1 MKQMSSFQRWKK
13 RYFKLKGHKLYYAKD
28 TTSVIFDEIHLSDLS
43 VAECS
48 TKNIN
53 HSFQCITPFRS
64 LVLAADTRREMEEW
78 IAALKAANTT
88 THYYEGTEQVHSL
101 LSGQH
106 NWYATSHARPT
117 YCNVCREA
125 LSGVTS
131 HGLSCEVCK
140 FKAHKRCAAKA
151 INNCKW
157 TTLASVGKDIIED
170 EDGNL
175 AMPHQWI
182 EGNLPVSAKCAVCE
196 KTCGSVLRLQDW
208 RCLWCRSMVHTACR
222 PLHPTRCPL
231 GPCRISIVPPIVLST
246 IGTDESW
253 EATRP
258 QGCSPLLVF
267 VNSKSGDNQGVR
279 FLRRFKQL
287 LNPAQ
292 VFDLMNGGPVLGLRL
307 FKCFNPFRILICSGD
322 GSVGWVLS
330 EIDKIHMTNQC
341 QIGVLPLGTGNDLAR
356 VLGWGSACD
365 DDTHL
370 PQTLERYERATT
382 KMLDRWSIMSYVSH
396 VSLSPQPKLESLASH
411 SLHSQVAEYEDSV
424 GAHLATLLQS
434 DQNSEVISSAKVL
447 CETIKSLILKVG
459 RSWGDA
465 SQTTEGSVDTQEDSL
480 TAKCAVLNDKLDLL
494 LRTLHEESVAHQTL
508 QRASI
513 SSLSTTTAE
522 ESSSLV
528 EESPDTSIDLDPAE
542 RGAACNQL
550 KKRLKKKHFIERDA
564 LMSRANSLKKAVRE
578 IIEHTEKAV
587 DDQNEQTT
595 IRLPPPTILLEP
607 SEDTVVQGVG
617 QQGIKMAGLQVLPTI
632 EGSSTEASPCA
643 SPMPGATKTPYVC
656 SITTTFPLPPVSPVP
671 TLLPTHPLHLP
682 HPSHQ
687 LGATPPSTFLH
698 PPGALGDGGG
708 ADPLGLN
715 FQMLSPLPDQRRD
728 SHTEFDFANIPA
740 PSAFADRSRKNSM
753 QEGRR
758 DSVSEKNAI
767 SLEGIEVRIQSSTD
781 NLVDVCEDEPY
792 MFEEK
797 PIEERRESLPSL
809 LDKSFTIDED
819 VEQLES
825 KSETDERDLEEDS
838 ESAAGD
844 SDDHDELQEDG
855 KDKTETQDSDETD
868 ETVRETQEG
877 DGGEDNST
885 PEVDTSGLEEVP
897 KGVEEEEFQATTLQ
911 KEEKEDASSVQ
922 EEEGETSTIK
932 EEEEVTSSKQEQE
945 EEEGEEEKGIEA
957 VDAEKEERVS
967 RREDPM
973 GGEAPVEPSLPEVP
987 LAEEEIPDSLEEEA
1001 AEDSIV
1007 SPPMERI
1014 VEGAEA
1020 VTEDEME
1027 EEEKGENTS
1036 RRISSGS
1043 TLKSQAGPISTLSV
1057 ASPPAGRDKSRS
1069 PDRGG
1074 RGSFCR
1080 GVARGSAA
1088 GRPSRKHL
1096 PIINPLVSLP
1106 MWPNIATG
1114 GSTGG
1119 LIRKVLLANA
1129 DTLCAAASPLMDLD
1143 DSSLEGFTE
1152 RCIMNNY
1159 FGIGIDA
1166 KITLDFHNKREEHP
1180 EKCRSRTKNFMWYGV
1195 LASKEWL
1202 CKTYKNLDQRVQ
1214 LECDGERI
1222 PLPSLQG
1229 IVVLNIPSFMGGTNF
1244 WGGTKEDDSFLA
1256 PSFDDR
1262 ILEVV
1267 AVFGSAQMAASRI
1280 INLQHHRIAQ
1290 CSSIKI
1296 TILGEAGEEG
1306 VPIQVDGEAWTQPP
1320 GIVRIVHK
1328 NRVQMLCRNRDLEVS
1343 LKAWEEKQRSLG
1355 SQTKQLTLLAD
1366 EELPVLAMLATTVS
1380 DIIVCVKAAA
1390 AATSS
1395 LETAF
1400 GELAASALSCLEK
1413 VWRDNRVIESPNLR
1427 MLATELVHNIR
1438 HLQTEVLRTLKED
1451 PSVISQTL
1459 ADSLQTA
1466 LSSFDGVLKP
1476 VHEKDSLMHFVSEE
1490 EGEPKR
1496 AHSKGLFKLKLKRE
1510 GRRGTFEKE
1519 VREWGTEEVAGWLDT
1534 LLLSEYQ
1541 ESFFSHDI
1549 RGAELLNLE
1558 RRDLKEL
1565 GITKIGHIKRIQ
1577 QGIREIKESKSHG

>member
-1 MKQMSSFQRWKK
+1 
-13 RYFKLKGHKLYYAKD
+13 
-28 TTSVIFDEIHLSDLS
+28 
-43 VAECS
+43 
-48 TKNIN
+48 
-53 HSFQCITPFRS
+53 
-64 LVLAADTRREMEEW
+64 
-78 IAALKAANTT
+78 
-88 THYYEGTEQVHSL
+88 
-101 LSGQH
+101 
-106 NWYATSHARPT
+106 
-117 YCNVCREA
+117 
-125 LSGVTS
+125 
-131 HGLSCEVCK
+131 
-140 FKAHKRCAAKA
+140 
-151 INNCKW
+151 
-157 TTLASVGKDIIED
+157 
-170 EDGNL
+170 
-175 AMPHQWI
+175 MPHQWL

-222 PLHPTRCPL
+222 PSHPTRCPL

-322 GSVGWVLS
+322 GSVGWVLA

-365 DDTHL
+365 DDAHL

-382 KMLDRWSIMSYVSH
+382 KMLDRWSIMSFVSH
-396 VSLSPQPKLESLASH
+396 VPLSSQPKLESLALH
-411 SLHSQVAEYEDSV
+411 SLHSQVAQYEDSV
-424 GAHLATLLQS
+424 GAHLSTLLQS
-434 DQNSEVISSAKVL
+434 DQHSEVIASAKVL
-447 CETIKSLILKVG
+447 CETIKSLIMKVG

-465 SQTTEGSVDTQEDSL
+465 SHTTEGSCDTQEDSL
-480 TAKCAVLNDKLDLL
+480 SAKCAVLNDKLDLL
-494 LRTLHEESVAHQTL
+494 LRALHEESVA
-508 QRASI
+508 SV
-513 SSLSTTTAE
+513 SSVSTTATTTE
-522 ESSSLV
+522 EASTV
-528 EESPDTSIDLDPAE
+528 EESPDTSIDLDPVE
-542 RGAACNQL
+542 RGTSCKESKSVTNQQ
-550 KKRLKKKHFIERDA
+550 KKRTKKKHFIEKDA

-578 IIEHTEKAV
+578 IIELTEKAV
-587 DDQNEQTT
+587 DDQNEQTST
-595 IRLPPPTILLEP
+595 RLPPPTILLEP
-607 SEDTVVQGVG
+607 SEDVRHD
-617 QQGIKMAGLQVLPTI
+617 KHSSRSSRLQVLPTI
-632 EGSSTEASPCA
+632 EGSSTEVSPCP
-643 SPMPGATKTPYVC
+643 SPKPGTTKSLYVS
-656 SITTTFPLPPVSPVP
+656 SITTNFPLPPISP
-671 TLLPTHPLHLP
+671 LPGLPSIHPLQLP
-682 HPSHQ
+682 HLTHHPAGVHPSVH
-687 LGATPPSTFLH
+687 LH
-698 PPGALGDGGG
+698 PPGEGGG
-708 ADPLGLN
+708 TDPLGLDS
-715 FQMLSPLPDQRRD
+715 FLLSPLPDQRRD
-728 SHTEFDFANIPA
+728 SHTEFDFPVNIPV
-740 PSAFADRSRKNSM
+740 PSEFADLSRKNSM
-753 QEGRR
+753 QEGK
-758 DSVSEKNAI
+758 DLCSEKCGI

-781 NLVDVCEDEPY
+781 NLLDVCEDEPY

-797 PIEERRESLPSL
+797 PIEDRRESLPSL

-819 VEQLES
+819 VELS
-825 KSETDERDLEEDS
+825 DTKSEADEIVEDS
-838 ESAAGD
+838 GSAADD
-844 SDDHDELQEDG
+844 SDEHELGEDG
-855 KDKTETQDSDETD
+855 KETERETETQDSDS
-868 ETVRETQEG
+868 ETVRETRAGDGCEG
-877 DGGEDNST
+877 DEEDNST
-885 PEVDTSGLEEVP
+885 PEADTSALDEPPRDV
-897 KGVEEEEFQATTLQ
+897 
-911 KEEKEDASSVQ
+911 
-922 EEEGETSTIK
+922 
-932 EEEEVTSSKQEQE
+932 
-945 EEEGEEEKGIEA
+945 EGEEITTTTHE
-957 VDAEKEERVS
+957 
-967 RREDPM
+967 
-973 GGEAPVEPSLPEVP
+973 
-987 LAEEEIPDSLEEEA
+987 AEEEDTVSIKEKKEETVSTGPLKQDSITKQDEEKKKEETEVARPEEET
-1001 AEDSIV
+1001 V
-1007 SPPMERI
+1007 STRDEEQELVREEPMGQDASVEAGVPDVPFAVPLVVEVPFSLGGEEGAGTEAVTPPMERI
-1014 VEGAEA
+1014 VEGAEDD
-1020 VTEDEME
+1020 TD
-1027 EEEKGENTS
+1027 EEEKAS

-1043 TLKSQAGPISTLSV
+1043 TLKSQAGPMSTLIV
-1057 ASPPAGRDKSRS
+1057 APSPAGRDKSRS
-1069 PDRGG
+1069 PERGG

-1080 GVARGSAA
+1080 GVARDSTA
-1088 GRPSRKHL
+1088 GRKHL

-1106 MWPNIATG
+1106 MWPNITAG
-1114 GSTGG
+1114 GSMGG

-1296 TILGEAGEEG
+1296 TILGEAGEDG

-1328 NRVQMLCRNRDLEVS
+1328 NRVQMLCRSRELEVT
-1343 LKAWEEKQRSLG
+1343 LKAWEEKQRSSG

-1366 EELPVLAMLATTVS
+1366 EELPILAT
-1380 DIIVCVKAAA
+1380 
-1390 AATSS
+1390 
-1395 LETAF
+1395 
-1400 GELAASALSCLEK
+1400 LAASIVDIIASVKLAITANATLEATCTELVTCASACLEK
-1413 VWRDNRVIESPNLR
+1413 VWRDGKIIESPNLR
-1427 MLATELVHNIR
+1427 MLATQLVHNVR
-1438 HLQTEVLRTLKED
+1438 HLQTEILLALKET
-1451 PSVISQTL
+1451 PSVISQAL
-1459 ADSLQTA
+1459 SESLQSA
-1466 LSSFDGVLKP
+1466 LFSFDGVLKSA
-1476 VHEKDSLMHFVSEE
+1476 HEKDSLMHFASSEE
-1490 EGEPKR
+1490 EEPKR
-1496 AHSKGLFKLKLKRE
+1496 SHSKGLFKLKLKRE
-1510 GRRGTFEKE
+1510 VRRGGFERE
-1519 VREWGTEEVAGWLDT
+1519 VREWGTEEVAHWLET

-1541 ESFFSHDI
+1541 DSFLSHDI

-1577 QGIREIKESKSHG
+1577 QGIREIKESKSHS

>member
-1 MKQMSSFQRWKK
+1 MAIFITVSIKEGFLMKQTSSFQRWRK

-28 TTSVIFDEIHLSDLS
+28 TKSVIFDEIHLTDLS

-48 TKNIN
+48 TKNVN

-64 LVLAADTRREMEEW
+64 LVLAAETRREMEEW
-78 IAALKAANTT
+78 IAALKSANTT
-88 THYYEGTEQVHSL
+88 THYYEGADQVHSL

-140 FKAHKRCAAKA
+140 LKAHKRCAAKA
-151 INNCKW
+151 LNNCKW

-170 EDGNL
+170 EEGNL
-175 AMPHQWI
+175 AMPHQWL

-208 RCLWCRSMVHTACR
+208 RCLWCRAMVHTACR

-231 GPCRISIVPPIVLST
+231 GPCRVSIVPPTALTT

-292 VFDLMNGGPVLGLRL
+292 VFDLMNGGPLLGLRL

-330 EIDKIHMTNQC
+330 EIDKLHMTNQC

-370 PQTLERYERATT
+370 PHILEKYERATT
-382 KMLDRWSIMSYVSH
+382 KMLDRWSIMSFVSH
-396 VSLSPQPKLESLASH
+396 VSLSPEHKLQSLTSH
-411 SLHSQVAEYEDSV
+411 SLLSQVAAYEDSV
-424 GAHLATLLQS
+424 GTHLATLLQS
-434 DQNSEVISSAKVL
+434 DQHSVVISSAKVL
-447 CETIKSLILKVG
+447 CETIKSLITKVG
-459 RSWGDA
+459 KSWGED
-465 SQTTEGSVDTQEDSL
+465 SHTTEGSTDTQGLEDSL
-480 TAKCAVLNDKLDLL
+480 SAKCAVLNDKLDLL
-494 LRTLHEESVAHQTL
+494 LRALHEESIASMSSISTATPENSSIVDESPETSEDL
-508 QRASI
+508 DSSEKNILCRDEKRASNI
-513 SSLSTTTAE
+513 QH
-522 ESSSLV
+522 
-528 EESPDTSIDLDPAE
+528 
-542 RGAACNQL
+542 R
-550 KKRLKKKHFIERDA
+550 KRTKRKQFIEKDA

-578 IIEHTEKAV
+578 IIEHTERAV
-587 DDQNEQTT
+587 DDQNAQTAM
-595 IRLPPPTILLEP
+595 RLPLPIITLEP
-607 SEDTVVQGVG
+607 SEDVEFEKIGEQRISGSEL
-617 QQGIKMAGLQVLPTI
+617 KVLPTI
-632 EGSSTEASPCA
+632 EGSSAEVSPCP
-643 SPMPGATKTPYVC
+643 SPVPMQTTHPFVS
-656 SITTTFPLPPVSPVP
+656 SITTNFPLPPASP
-671 TLLPTHPLHLP
+671 LPGTSSTHPKYTICIPGQHSDMSLP
-682 HPSHQ
+682 
-687 LGATPPSTFLH
+687 ASTFLQLPGTVS
-698 PPGALGDGGG
+698 PPVASSVDDSVEQLRVNYQ
-708 ADPLGLN
+708 AI
-715 FQMLSPLPDQRRD
+715 SPLPEIRRE
-728 SHTEFDFANIPA
+728 SHTEFEFPPTIPV
-740 PSAFADRSRKNSM
+740 PSEFADMSRKNSM
-753 QEGRR
+753 QESREMTGDRCPIPIE
-758 DSVSEKNAI
+758 D
-767 SLEGIEVRIQSSTD
+767 IEVRIQSSTD
-781 NLVDVCEDEPY
+781 NLVDVGEDEPY
-792 MFEEK
+792 TFEEK
-797 PIEERRESLPSL
+797 SITEIRDSLANSL
-809 LDKSFTIDED
+809 NNSLDIDED
-819 VEQLES
+819 WGQIEDVDKEGIQGEKVKSREEAHES
-825 KSETDERDLEEDS
+825 DGEEERE
-838 ESAAGD
+838 
-844 SDDHDELQEDG
+844 
-855 KDKTETQDSDETD
+855 KTEGLDSDETD
-868 ETVRETQEG
+868 ETVKETHKDEHKHDGGVADDTTPEG
-877 DGGEDNST
+877 DQSVVEDVTSVKEQDESDDQNSHPADRDDDIEGEHLVCRREEPTGGESQD
-885 PEVDTSGLEEVP
+885 D
-897 KGVEEEEFQATTLQ
+897 LQ
-911 KEEKEDASSVQ
+911 SPD
-922 EEEGETSTIK
+922 
-932 EEEEVTSSKQEQE
+932 
-945 EEEGEEEKGIEA
+945 
-957 VDAEKEERVS
+957 
-967 RREDPM
+967 
-973 GGEAPVEPSLPEVP
+973 VP
-987 LAEEEIPDSLEEEA
+987 LAQEEFSGSVDDELDDDL
-1001 AEDSIV
+1001 V
-1007 SPPMERI
+1007 PPPSERI

-1020 VTEDEME
+1020 GTEDEME
-1027 EEEKGENTS
+1027 EEEKGEDSS

-1043 TLKSQAGPISTLSV
+1043 TLKSQAGHITTLRV
-1057 ASPPAGRDKSRS
+1057 ASSTSGRDKSRS
-1069 PDRGG
+1069 PERGG
-1074 RGSFCR
+1074 RGSASR
-1080 GVARGSAA
+1080 GLARGSAA
-1088 GRPSRKHL
+1088 ARSSRKHL

-1106 MWPNIATG
+1106 MWPNIAAG
-1114 GSTGG
+1114 GSCGG
-1119 LIRKVLLANA
+1119 LISKVLLANA
-1129 DTLCAAASPLMDLD
+1129 DALCAAASPLMDLD
-1143 DSSLEGFTE
+1143 DSSLDGFDE
-1152 RCIMNNY
+1152 RCTMNNY

-1244 WGGTKEDDSFLA
+1244 WGGTKEDDCFLA

-1343 LKAWEEKQRSLG
+1343 LKAWEEKQRSSG

-1366 EELPVLAMLATTVS
+1366 EELPVLATIASSVADVVS
-1380 DIIVCVKAAA
+1380 CVRMAA
-1390 AATSS
+1390 SS
-1395 LETAF
+1395 TPALESHL
-1400 GELAASALSCLEK
+1400 GELASSAATCLEK
-1413 VWRDNRVIESPNLR
+1413 IWRDGRIIESPNLR
-1427 MLATELVHNIR
+1427 MLATELVNNVRNLHG
-1438 HLQTEVLRTLKED
+1438 EVFNLLKEE
-1451 PSVISQTL
+1451 SLEINKGLEENLQGTL
-1459 ADSLQTA
+1459 ENLDS
-1466 LSSFDGVLKP
+1466 SLKSA
-1476 VHEKDSLMHFVSEE
+1476 HEKDSVMYFVSDE
-1490 EGEPKR
+1490 EGERKR
-1496 AHSKGLFKLKLKRE
+1496 VHSKGIFKLKLKRE
-1510 GRRGTFEKE
+1510 GRRGGFERE
-1519 VREWGTEEVAGWLDT
+1519 VREWGPEEVAVWLDT
-1534 LLLSEYQ
+1534 LQLTEYQ
-1541 ESFFSHDI
+1541 ESFIRHDI
-1549 RGAELLNLE
+1549 RGSELLNLE

-1577 QGIREIKESKSHG
+1577 QGIREIKDSKLHT